1 MPPPCIRPWV
11 WILDRTLLGL
21 DRRLWDSWPH
31 APFISCRTEYSGKFY
46 LHLYLS
52 SCMQL
57 CTTVFIVLHAV
68 MYKCIYLPACSY
80 VQLYLSS
87 CMQLCTS
94 VFIFLHAVMSGLH
107 ACKLRPSQSE
117 SFYILFHFSLPF
129 LSSFL
134 HSHFFL
140 LFFSTFPFFF
150 SSLPFLSYYRH
161 YLSFLIFFSTFPFY
175 FLLQNV

>member
-21 DRRLWDSWPH
+21 DRRLWGSWPH
-31 APFISCRTEYSGKFY
+31 APFIPCRTEYSGKFY

-57 CTTVFIVLHAV
+57 CQGYTHVNCDHHNLNLSTFSFIFH
-68 MYKCIYLPACSY
+68 
-80 VQLYLSS
+80 YLSF
-87 CMQLCTS
+87 L
-94 VFIFLHAVMSGLH
+94 VFFTAI
-107 ACKLRPSQSE
+107 
-117 SFYILFHFSLPF
+117 SFCFSSLPF

-134 HSHFFL
+134 H
-140 LFFSTFPFFF
+140 
-150 SSLPFLSYYRH
+150 
-161 YLSFLIFFSTFPFY
+161 YLSLLIFFSTFPFY